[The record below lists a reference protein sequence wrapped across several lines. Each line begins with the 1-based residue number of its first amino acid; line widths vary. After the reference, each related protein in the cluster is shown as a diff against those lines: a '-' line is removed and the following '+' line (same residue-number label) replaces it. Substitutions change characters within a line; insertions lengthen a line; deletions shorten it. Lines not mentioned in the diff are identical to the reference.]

1 MNIEI
6 DIDPL
11 AIDTIKRAAHRFC
24 DENSVDIEAL
34 KESLSMAYNTLRF
47 DKSLTF
53 ANVLKAM
60 SRKMLDEAKDHS
72 IPPMVA
78 ELFNNWY
85 LAFAIIEEIDQE
97 HKSNMELDDLFNGQE
112 R

>member
-11 AIDTIKRAAHRFC
+11 AVDTIKKAAHRFC
-24 DENSVDIEAL
+24 KENNVAMDAL
-34 KESLSMAYNTLRF
+34 KEQLSVAYNTLRF
-47 DKSLTF
+47 DKSLTY

-60 SRKMLDEAKDHS
+60 SRKMLEEAKDGAV
-72 IPPMVA
+72 PPMVA

-85 LAFAIIEEIDQE
+85 LAFAVIEELDQE
-97 HKSNMELDDLFNGQE
+97 HKSNVELDNLFNG
-112 R
+112 

>member
-11 AIDTIKRAAHRFC
+11 AIDTIKKAAHRFC
-24 DENSVDIEAL
+24 EENSVDMDAL
-34 KESLSMAYNTLRF
+34 KEQLSVAYNTLRF
-47 DKSLTF
+47 DKALTY

-60 SRKMLDEAKDHS
+60 SRKMLEEAKDRAV
-72 IPPMVA
+72 PPMVA

-85 LAFAIIEEIDQE
+85 LAFAVIEELDQE
-97 HKSNMELDDLFNGQE
+97 HKSNEELDNLFNG